1 MICMMLTL
9 GKAPRTGSHTHFPKT
24 QPDQELLPL
33 HQTFMRMKS
42 SLDEKP
48 NVNSIFK
55 DGKWEW
61 NVCFLRMRREKNFLA
76 VKGPLYKNSV

>member
-1 MICMMLTL
+1 MMLTL

-24 QPDQELLPL
+24 QQDQEPLPL

-48 NVNSIFK
+48 NANSIFK
-55 DGKWEW
+55 NGK
-61 NVCFLRMRREKNFLA
+61 
-76 VKGPLYKNSV
+76 